1 VTKIRPEVCVGAVV
15 CRGDQIL
22 LIKRGNP
29 PQKGRWSLPGG
40 RVEPGER
47 LVDAVAREVL
57 EETGVAVVVGPFLEA
72 VERLSDEF
80 HFVILD
86 YLATP
91 VDLTAEPVA
100 ATDAADARWVRR
112 VELGL
117 LENQELLADQL
128 FDFLDT
134 HNLGASS

>member
-57 EETGVAVVVGPFLEA
+57 EETGVAEA